1 MSLPDFLLF
10 NQHVTIRSEQN
21 PKSPLV
27 KNINS
32 TDRIELNYD
41 ESVFTIEYLGINYS
55 SPERIQY
62 AYFLKGVDT
71 EWNKVGSMRSVTYRN
86 LKPRQLLLYGDGL
99 FSFGKFRQRQCT
111 YIIYPRETTFL
122 ANVVGLY
129 HLFCPVINHIV
140 HVLEH
145 CYDENQSP

>member
-1 MSLPDFLLF
+1 MEQSGLHAFRHLPEFE
-10 NQHVTIRSEQN
+10 T
-21 PKSPLV
+21 
-27 KNINS
+27 
-32 TDRIELNYD
+32 
-41 ESVFTIEYLGINYS
+41 
-55 SPERIQY
+55 
-62 AYFLKGVDT
+62 
-71 EWNKVGSMRSVTYRN
+71 
-86 LKPRQLLLYGDGL
+86 RQLVLYGDGL

>member
-1 MSLPDFLLF
+1 MEQSGLHAFRHLPEFE
-10 NQHVTIRSEQN
+10 T
-21 PKSPLV
+21 
-27 KNINS
+27 
-32 TDRIELNYD
+32 
-41 ESVFTIEYLGINYS
+41 
-55 SPERIQY
+55 
-62 AYFLKGVDT
+62 
-71 EWNKVGSMRSVTYRN
+71 
-86 LKPRQLLLYGDGL
+86 RQLLLYGDGL

-111 YIIYPRETTFL
+111 HIIYPRETTFL